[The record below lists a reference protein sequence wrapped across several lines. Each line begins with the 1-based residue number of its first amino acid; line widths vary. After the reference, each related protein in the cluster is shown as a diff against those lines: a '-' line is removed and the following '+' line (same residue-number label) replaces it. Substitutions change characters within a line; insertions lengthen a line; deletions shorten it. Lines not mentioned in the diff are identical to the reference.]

1 MRPTATLVG
10 SQKRTFEKSPS
21 IPSDQLPG
29 RCVRTEEGTAAHQ
42 QEHQLNNPEPEG
54 DAKLVGALEKEQS
67 AGVEGGI
74 TGVMRQLHDTVVA
87 DGNCEMDQKQQMTP
101 NSSTLR
107 SFEKLSFFTPMF
119 EDKAA
124 HGGLAD
130 EPETERSH
138 SRGRRSISVQQRT
151 GTRRERYSGE
161 VQDVATHSE
170 IGGSHKGGAHEG
182 DVTRPNLVKDDK
194 KGKKERTKR
203 ELSLPPFTGFLEAEI
218 REVEEIL
225 RKKTKDGL
233 VRIRKGRVDWGKWK
247 QSVTDEIGLWKGV
260 ARKLDNTR
268 LETGIN
274 AELPLR
280 DVLAN
285 SEKAMKKLVHGT
297 ALQ

>member
-233 VRIRKGRVDWGKWK
+233 VRIR
-247 QSVTDEIGLWKGV
+247 
-260 ARKLDNTR
+260 
-268 LETGIN
+268 
-274 AELPLR
+274 
-280 DVLAN
+280 
-285 SEKAMKKLVHGT
+285 
-297 ALQ
+297 